1 MTTGSRPTSFRIP
14 IMFEGKSG
22 LMLLDQIR
30 TLDKQRL
37 VKRLGAVRAAT
48 LAHTLATLQ
57 DLFAD

>member
-14 IMFEGKSG
+14 ITFEGKSG
-22 LMLLDQIR
+22 LILLDQIR

-37 VKRLGAVRAAT
+37 VKRLGTVRAAT
-48 LAHTLATLQ
+48 LARTLATLQ